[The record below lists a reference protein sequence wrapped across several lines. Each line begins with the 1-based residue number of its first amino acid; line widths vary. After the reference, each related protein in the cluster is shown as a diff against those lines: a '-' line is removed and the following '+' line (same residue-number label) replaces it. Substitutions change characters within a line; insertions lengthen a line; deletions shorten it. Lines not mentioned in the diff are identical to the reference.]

1 MKDNIGHAE
10 AASGA
15 AGIIKTLL
23 MMQNHAIPKQAN
35 FVSLNPAIGPLEK
48 DHISIPCRTQPWTT
62 RQRKAVVNNYG
73 AAGSNAAIVLYDQ
86 VAPED
91 ERAALRPQLSPYYV
105 REFPFL
111 VKAKSIDSLRAYC
124 AALKS
129 YVARI
134 CEGYGENLLLHVAH
148 NLAKKQNRG
157 LEHSLNFT
165 ASSINTLNAQLE
177 ASSVASDG
185 FKKTDGHARPVVLCF
200 GGQNGKRVNLSKDL
214 FQSSK
219 VLRKHIVSVQSIIC
233 AFWVSGRPSSNG
245 LSPSLA

>member
-15 AGIIKTLL
+15 AGVIKTLL
-23 MMQNHAIPKQAN
+23 MMQNQAIPKQAN

-48 DHISIPCRTQPWTT
+48 DRISIPSRTQPWTT

-86 VAPED
+86 VVLED
-91 ERAALRPQLSPYYV
+91 EQAALRPQLSPHYV
-105 REFPFL
+105 CEFPFI
-111 VKAKSIDSLRAYC
+111 VKAKSVDSLRAYC

-134 CEGYGENLLLHVAH
+134 HEGYGENLLQHVAH

-157 LEHSLNFT
+157 LEYSFNFT
-165 ASSINTLNAQLE
+165 ASSINTLNAQLD
-177 ASSVASDG
+177 ASSVASDDS
-185 FKKTDGHARPVVLCF
+185 KKTVGHARPVVLCF
-200 GGQNGKRVNLSKDL
+200 GGQNGKRVNLSRDL
-214 FQSSK
+214 FQRCK
-219 VLRKHIVSVQSIIC
+219 VLRKHVVSTQSIIC
-233 AFWVSGRPSSNG
+233 AF
-245 LSPSLA
+245 